1 MKLKDLLTIT
11 KEYVQ
16 TNTKAYRESKKG
28 GNAKAVAVDFAKFCK
43 KKGIDCKVIEGT
55 FRLDKKQENGSKEVE
70 HYWNVIGDGM
80 FGDGSE
86 GTYADKTNPLNTNP
100 LNTKKYPML
109 TDFSVKPTYEDT
121 GLATDN
127 SKDRYKAHKELPL

>member
-1 MKLKDLLTIT
+1 MKLTDLLTIT

-16 TNTKAYRESKKG
+16 TNTKAYRDSKKG

-43 KKGIDCKVIEGT
+43 KKGVACKVIEGT

-80 FGDGSE
+80 FGDGATN
-86 GTYADKTNPLNTNP
+86 TYADKSNPLN
-100 LNTKKYPML
+100 LKKYPMI

-121 GLATDN
+121 GLASDN
-127 SKDRYKAHKELPL
+127 SKDRYKANKELPQ

>member
-11 KEYVQ
+11 KEYIQ

-28 GNAKAVAVDFAKFCK
+28 GNAKEVAIDFAKFCK

-80 FGDGSE
+80 HGDGGA
-86 GTYADKTNPLNTNP
+86 GTYVDKSNP
-100 LNTKKYPML
+100 LNTKKYPMI

-127 SKDRYKAHKELPL
+127 AKDRYKAHKELTL

>member
-80 FGDGSE
+80 FGDGGE
-86 GTYADKTNPLNTNP
+86 GTYANKSDPRNDLKVS
-100 LNTKKYPML
+100 MI

-127 SKDRYKAHKELPL
+127 AKDRYKAHKELTL